1 MVNVCV
7 LRIGKEFAM
16 FHTALE
22 RDMACID
29 RIRATSTL
37 LSGTKNNREEEALVG
52 LRYRIVAEC
61 QAYIDNEIKRLQ
73 NNLQLAAKTSDFP
86 EIGALQRIVTTLTSL
101 KISMQSTV
109 GDEKRFFA
117 LPAELQ
123 NISKI

>member
-1 MVNVCV
+1 
-7 LRIGKEFAM
+7 M